1 MWKQKCMYVFLKAT
15 LTVQEHAGILAEV
28 AGLPDVAGVAR
39 VVEEL
44 EPKMSSHAVSDFAQN
59 NNSELSSDTKKVV
72 NLKLLTFSV
81 KWKFKYLEILICK
94 IFLNDSKY
102 CVIREKCT

>member
-1 MWKQKCMYVFLKAT
+1 MYVFLKAT
-15 LTVQEHAGILAEV
+15 STVQEHAGILAEV
-28 AGLPDVAGVAR
+28 AGLPGVAR

-72 NLKLLTFSV
+72 NLKSLTFSV
-81 KWKFKYLEILICK
+81 K
-94 IFLNDSKY
+94 
-102 CVIREKCT
+102 